1 MNPQVV
7 AEVEEHVL
15 QHLEVK
21 LEDQVVAQ
29 DQMIII
35 RQEQVILLRQVPLK
49 VPQVELRLQTLMLV
63 MELEVAELGHK
74 EQIHLVQ

>member
-21 LEDQVVAQ
+21 LEDQAVVQ

-35 RQEQVILLRQVPLK
+35 RQEQETLLQQVLLK
-49 VPQVELRLQTLMLV
+49 AIQVELHLQTLMLV
-63 MELEVAELGHK
+63 MEPVVAELQHK
-74 EQIHLVQ
+74 EQIHLVE